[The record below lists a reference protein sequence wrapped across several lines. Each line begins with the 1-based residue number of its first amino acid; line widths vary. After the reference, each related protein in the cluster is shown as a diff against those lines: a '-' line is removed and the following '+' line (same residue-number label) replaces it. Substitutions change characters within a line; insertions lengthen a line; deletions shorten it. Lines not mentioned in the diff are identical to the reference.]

1 MIKPLLAGAGG
12 FIGSSARYLIGNAVT
27 RFAAYPAFPLATT
40 VVNIV
45 GCLAIGI
52 LGGIAEIRDI
62 FSESVRVFLFI
73 GILGGFTTFSTFGY
87 ESFQLARQDR
97 YGLALANIAIQLIAG
112 LAAVWTGFK
121 IVKAI

>member
-1 MIKPLLAGAGG
+1 MIKPLLAGVGG
-12 FIGSSARYLIGNAVT
+12 FIGSSARYLVGNAVT
-27 RFAAYPAFPLATT
+27 RIGSYPAFPLATT
-40 VVNIV
+40 VVNIL

-52 LGGIAEIRDI
+52 LGGIAENRDV

-73 GILGGFTTFSTFGY
+73 GILGGFTTFSTLGY
-87 ESFQLARQDR
+87 ESFQLARQSR
-97 YGLALANIAIQLIAG
+97 YGLALANIGVQLVLG

>member
-1 MIKPLLAGAGG
+1 MIKPLLAGVGG
-12 FIGSSARYLIGNAVT
+12 FIGSSARYLAGNAVT
-27 RFAAYPAFPLATT
+27 RIAAYPAYPLATT
-40 VVNIV
+40 VVNIA
-45 GCLAIGI
+45 GCLVIGI
-52 LGGIAEIRDI
+52 LGGIAETHDI

-87 ESFQLARQDR
+87 ESLQLARQNQ
-97 YGLALANIAIQLIAG
+97 YGLAVANIAIQLVLG